1 MRFIFVT
8 FLFLSACSSYAEYE
22 RFGVHTGVTVK
33 ASEAYVRTLD
43 AVARVEA
50 RVLRLSKGDRERF
63 VLKTFVIRSD
73 RNYPKILDAF
83 SLGHELDYHRDDR
96 HRIGVFRAE
105 AGHVDMSAAEG
116 SRRAQSGYSFLL
128 SGPRGH
134 YPFNIPPKLFAQI
147 AGLAQPP

>member
-63 VLKTFVIRSD
+63 VLKTFVIRS
-73 RNYPKILDAF
+73 
-83 SLGHELDYHRDDR
+83 G
-96 HRIGVFRAE
+96 GFRAE
-105 AGHVDMSAAEG
+105 AGHVDMSAAEV